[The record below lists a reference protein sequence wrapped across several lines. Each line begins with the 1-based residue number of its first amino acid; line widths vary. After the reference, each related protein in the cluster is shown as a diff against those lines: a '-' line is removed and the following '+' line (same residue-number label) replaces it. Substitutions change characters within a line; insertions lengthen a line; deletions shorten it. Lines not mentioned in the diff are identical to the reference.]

1 MNDFAHKCKS
11 PFLSLSLEENANLK
25 APWQG
30 HSGSQSPRNWPS
42 IILYSTTLSLST
54 TYKYHSNLRQM
65 SLSSASNRTVTWCKW
80 RANLRQ
86 VTRQSDASYKVVQCD
101 FSLLIHSCYHINT
114 HEAASLPLQTRG
126 RCLLRMRSKWCE
138 SSRGL
143 PSVHSLFP
151 WKQEIVVYWVW
162 EVKNVK
168 ARMDCFQFIL
178 PSLENKRHCLLKMRS
193 K

>member
-11 PFLSLSLEENANLK
+11 PFLSLSLEENASLK

-54 TYKYHSNLRQM
+54 TYKYHSNLHQM

-114 HEAASLPLQTRG
+114 HEATFPPLETG
-126 RCLLRMRSKWCE
+126 DHCLLSVRSKE
-138 SSRGL
+138 RKGSHEL
-143 PSVHSLFP
+143 PSVHSSLP
-151 WKQEIVVYWVW
+151 WKQKGVVVEY
-162 EVKNVK
+162 VK
-168 ARMDCFQFIL
+168 
-178 PSLENKRHCLLKMRS
+178 
-193 K
+193 

>member
-11 PFLSLSLEENANLK
+11 LFLSLSVEENASLK

-30 HSGSQSPRNWPS
+30 HSGFQSHRNWPS
-42 IILYSTTLSLST
+42 IILHSTTLSLST

-80 RANLRQ
+80 RTNLRQ
-86 VTRQSDASYKVVQCD
+86 VTRSSDASYKVVQYD
-101 FSLLIHSCYHINT
+101 FSLLILSCYHINT
-114 HEAASLPLQTRG
+114 HEAASLPLETRG

-168 ARMDCFQFIL
+168 ARMNCFQFIL
-178 PSLENKRHCLLKMRS
+178 PSLGNKRRCLLKMRS

>member
-11 PFLSLSLEENANLK
+11 PFLSLSLKENASLK

-30 HSGSQSPRNWPS
+30 NSGSQSPRNCPS
-42 IILYSTTLSLST
+42 IIFYSTTLSLST
-54 TYKYHSNLRQM
+54 TYKYHSNLHQM

-114 HEAASLPLQTRG
+114 HEAAFPPLETG
-126 RCLLRMRSKWCE
+126 GVACWE
-138 SSRGL
+138 
-143 PSVHSLFP
+143 
-151 WKQEIVVYWVW
+151 W
-162 EVKNVK
+162 EVNNVK
-168 ARMDCFQFIL
+168 DCVECPLFTL
-178 PSLENKRHCLLKMRS
+178 SSLGNKRHCLLKMRS

>member
-1 MNDFAHKCKS
+1 MNDFTHKCKS
-11 PFLSLSLEENANLK
+11 PFLSLSFEENANLK

-80 RANLRQ
+80 HANLRQ

-114 HEAASLPLQTRG
+114 HEAVSLPLQTRG
-126 RCLLRMRSKWCE
+126 RCLLRMRSKWGE

-143 PSVHSLFP
+143 PSVHSSLP

-168 ARMDCFQFIL
+168 AHMECPQFAL
-178 PSLENKRHCLLKMRS
+178 PSLGNRRS
-193 K
+193 LFVECEK